1 MQKLKSSLYNALQ
14 KEWQTDYAIPNMDTF
29 MENSASSNVWT
40 YYARWHRYF
49 ASLIETNVF
58 EISCLLCISFCF
70 VNFM

>member
-14 KEWQTDYAIPNMDTF
+14 KEWQTDYDIPNMDTF

-40 YYARWHRYF
+40 YYARWHRYI

-58 EISCLLCISFCF
+58 EISCLLCR
-70 VNFM
+70 